1 MLKQRTFIH
10 QNIKYDFNWNLDNH
24 KNKLFQVNSNLEEFK
39 RLGKYLK
46 EIYKSGVPS
55 NLFNKRDVPR
65 ISQFKIKGLKSS
77 FLRSF
82 SKKLILNNIIQKS
95 DGDSKLP
102 NFAQSVYKSF
112 RENQMNKNPGHEP
125 ILKNILIKD
134 KDSIAIEILI
144 WMKNKENNFITGHI
158 DLIQIQGNTIKVID
172 YKPEGEFLFSLP
184 QVATYGILIKK
195 LLNLDS
201 IKCISFNKN
210 IAWEYD
216 PMILIS
222 DIKNFLTLNKVNRPW
237 EEYL

>member
-24 KNKLFQVNSNLEEFK
+24 KNKLFQVTSNLEEF
-39 RLGKYLK
+39 RSLGKYLK

-55 NLFNKRDVPR
+55 NLFNKRDIPR

-82 SKKLILNNIIQKS
+82 SKKLILNNVIQRS

-112 RENQMNKNPGHEP
+112 RENQMNKTPGHEP

-134 KDSIAIEILI
+134 KDSIAIEIPI
-144 WMKNKENNFITGHI
+144 WIKNKHDNFITGHI
-158 DLIQIQGNTIKVID
+158 DLIQIQGNSIKVID

-201 IKCISFNKN
+201 IKCISFNKS
-210 IAWEYD
+210 ISWEYD
-216 PMILIS
+216 PLILMS
-222 DIKNFLTLNKVNRPW
+222 DIKNFLTLNKINRPW
-237 EEYL
+237 EEFL